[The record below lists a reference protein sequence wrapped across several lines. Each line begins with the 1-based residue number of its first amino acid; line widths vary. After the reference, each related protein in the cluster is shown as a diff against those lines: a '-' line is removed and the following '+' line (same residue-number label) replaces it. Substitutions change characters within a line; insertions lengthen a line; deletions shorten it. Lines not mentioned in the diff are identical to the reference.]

1 MLIINKKT
9 RLNIYSNSNSRI
21 PLKSQNFSSLY
32 NKLQICNSVMYGLRH
47 PITLNK
53 YTNINH
59 LPNFSM
65 LVFNKMFVGI
75 IRLGPIISYRRYLQ
89 FSSVQFLL
97 PAKWGRS
104 LCRDQ
109 LLRSTGFISHRSK
122 TKNQQCCVYLTRCFP
137 RIGWCAQYVTP
148 RSMVL

>member
-97 PAKWGRS
+97 PTKGGGA
-104 LCRDQ
+104 
-109 LLRSTGFISHRSK
+109 FAEIS
-122 TKNQQCCVYLTRCFP
+122 C
-137 RIGWCAQYVTP
+137 CAQPASSHTGAKQRTSNVAYT
-148 RSMVL
+148 